1 MDTVALSFVTCL
13 LLFVFIGALSIRR
26 KQASVDDYLTASHQV
41 APWLVGLSS
50 VATNNSGYMFIGL
63 IGYTYYQGVSAAW
76 LALGWIVGDL
86 FAWRSVHP
94 WLRGF
99 SDDHPVNTVPAVVA
113 QNPAQSGGPLRRMA
127 AVLTLF
133 FLAVYAAA
141 QLTAG
146 SKALH
151 VMFDWPLWL
160 GAVLGAVVVLIYS
173 FAGGIRA
180 SIWTDAAQ
188 AVVMLG
194 GMVLL
199 LGVGLVQ
206 GGAPWVLWRALAGID
221 AGLVAWTPAAAELG
235 LALFIAGWVAA
246 GLGVAGQPHILVRTL
261 ALRDPR
267 DVPRARLVYFGWYI
281 PFAVFTVLV
290 GLYARVLLGG
300 DAFDPELALP
310 LMAQA
315 YLPGVLVGAILAAV
329 FAATLSTADSMLLS
343 CSAAISQDLL
353 PGFGQSYVRTK
364 LATALVTAAVLGIAL
379 GSPANVF
386 QLVIFA
392 WSGLGATLGPVLAL
406 RVARQPLDR
415 LTAGAMMLLG
425 LVIVIGWRSL
435 GLNDAVYEILPAFVG
450 VALLYLARRPRIL
463 REQEDNH
470 EHANE
475 HTR

>member
-1 MDTVALSFVTCL
+1 MGIVGLSFITCL
-13 LLFVFIGALSIRR
+13 LVFVVIGALSIRR
-26 KQASVDDYLTASHQV
+26 KQSSVDDYLTASHQV

-63 IGYTYYQGVSAAW
+63 IGYTYYQGVAATW
-76 LALGWIVGDL
+76 IALGWIVGDL
-86 FAWRSVHP
+86 VAWYSVHP
-94 WLRGF
+94 WLRRF
-99 SDDHPVNTVPAVVA
+99 SERNPVNTVPAVIA
-113 QNPAQSGGPLRRMA
+113 QNPAQAGGPLRRVG
-127 AVLTLF
+127 AVLALM

-151 VMFDWPLWL
+151 VMFGWPLWL
-160 GAVLGAVVVLIYS
+160 GAVIGALVVLLYS

-194 GMVLL
+194 GMILL
-199 LGVGLVQ
+199 LTVGLSQ
-206 GGAPWVLWRALAGID
+206 AGSPWTLWRLLEATDPAL
-221 AGLVAWTPAAAELG
+221 VRWTPGEAELG
-235 LALFIAGWVAA
+235 LALFIAGWIAA

-261 ALRDPR
+261 ALRDPG
-267 DVPRARLVYFGWYI
+267 DIPRARLVYFGWYV
-281 PFAVFTVLV
+281 PFAVLTVLV

-300 DAFDPELALP
+300 DNFDPELALP
-310 LMAQA
+310 LMAEA

-353 PGFGQSYVRTK
+353 PGFGQSYARTK
-364 LATALVTAAVLGIAL
+364 LATALVTMVVLGIAL
-379 GSPANVF
+379 ASPASVF

-415 LTAGAMMLLG
+415 PTAAIMMLTALA
-425 LVIVIGWRSL
+425 VVIGWRSL
-435 GLNDAVYEILPAFVG
+435 GLNDAVYEILPAFLCV
-450 VALLYLARRPRIL
+450 VLVYLVRRPRIIRQL
-463 REQEDNH
+463 EEVH
-470 EHANE
+470 EHPV
-475 HTR
+475 

>member
-1 MDTVALSFVTCL
+1 MGTVALSFIACL
-13 LLFVFIGALSIRR
+13 LMFVVIGALSIRR
-26 KQASVDDYLTASHQV
+26 KQASVDDYLTASHTV

-76 LALGWIVGDL
+76 LAIGWIVGDL
-86 FAWRSVHP
+86 VAWRSVHP
-94 WLRGF
+94 WLRRF
-99 SDDHPVNTVPAVVA
+99 SDDNPVNTVPAVVA
-113 QNPAQSGGPLRRMA
+113 QNPAQKGGPLRRIA
-127 AVLTLF
+127 AVVTLV

-160 GAVLGAVVVLIYS
+160 GAVLGAAVVLVYS

-194 GMVLL
+194 GMILL
-199 LGVGLVQ
+199 LTAGILQ
-206 GGAPWVLWRALAGID
+206 AGAPWTLWRTLGEID
-221 AGLVAWTPAAAELG
+221 VSLVTWTPAAAELG
-235 LALFIAGWVAA
+235 LGLFIAGWIAA

-261 ALRDPR
+261 ALREPGDI
-267 DVPRARLVYFGWYI
+267 PRARRVYFGWYI
-281 PFAVFTVLV
+281 PFASFTVLV

-310 LMAQA
+310 LLAQA

-353 PGFGQSYVRTK
+353 PGFGQSYARTK
-364 LATALVTAAVLGIAL
+364 LATALITIVVLSIAL
-379 GSPANVF
+379 TSPANVF
-386 QLVIFA
+386 ELVIFA
-392 WSGLGATLGPVLAL
+392 WSGLGATLGPVLVL
-406 RVARQPLDR
+406 RVAHQPLDR
-415 LTAGAMMLLG
+415 LTAGAMMVLA
-425 LVIVIGWRSL
+425 LVVVIAWRAI
-435 GLNDAVYEILPAFVG
+435 GLNDAVYEILPAFAA
-450 VALLYLARRPRIL
+450 VAVLYLVRRRRIIEKL
-463 REQEDNH
+463 EEPYGH
-470 EHANE
+470 PV
-475 HTR
+475 